1 MVLILLTYAATL
13 VPLLGFGL
21 NYLFSSKPNLRDVST
36 LIVAC
41 ITFSLVMLIT
51 FYNGSNSTE
60 LPALFTV
67 MEGLDIRFHLEPLGL
82 VFALI
87 ASGLWILTHIYGVGY
102 MRANAEKNQTRFFAF
117 FCLAISATL
126 GIAFSANLFSL
137 FIFYEMLTLSTFP
150 LVAHKGTGDAIRGSR
165 VYLGIL
171 ISTSVVFF
179 LSGIIWVFTTVGTLD
194 FRLGGI
200 IHSYFGDFSTILLL
214 MLFAF
219 GVGKAALF
227 PFHSWLP
234 SAMVA
239 PTPVSALLHAVAVVK
254 AGVFSIL
261 KIGVY
266 IFGIDHLASTE
277 ASNWLI
283 WLAAF
288 TILFAST
295 IAISKDN
302 LKARLAYST
311 VSQLSYI
318 VLGLA
323 LATAIGALGAALH
336 IVMHAFGKITL
347 FMTAGSIYVTTKK
360 TEISDMVGLGRIM
373 PLTFFAFFVGSL
385 SIIGIPLLGGAWSKW
400 YLLEGAVDADLLL
413 IIIVL
418 LISSLMNVYYLLSI
432 VGRGFFLNIKGV
444 EVKSKVVI
452 KEAPILCLIPP
463 ILTAAGSVLLFF
475 FAGRII
481 NYLNPVFNFT
491 GA

>member
-1 MVLILLTYAATL
+1 
-13 VPLLGFGL
+13 
-21 NYLFSSKPNLRDVST
+21 
-36 LIVAC
+36 
-41 ITFSLVMLIT
+41 
-51 FYNGSNSTE
+51 
-60 LPALFTV
+60 
-67 MEGLDIRFHLEPLGL
+67 
-82 VFALI
+82 
-87 ASGLWILTHIYGVGY
+87 
-102 MRANAEKNQTRFFAF
+102 
-117 FCLAISATL
+117 
-126 GIAFSANLFSL
+126 
-137 FIFYEMLTLSTFP
+137 
-150 LVAHKGTGDAIRGSR
+150 
-165 VYLGIL
+165 YLGIL

-318 VLGLA
+318 ILGLA

-347 FMTAGSIYVTTKK
+347 FMTAGSIYVSTKK

-413 IIIVL
+413 IIVVL
-418 LISSLMNVYYLLSI
+418 LTSSLMNVYYLLSI
-432 VGRGFFLNIKGV
+432 VGRGFFLSKKGV
-444 EVKSKVVI
+444 AVKSKVVI

-463 ILTAAGSVLLFF
+463 IVTAAGSVLLFF